1 MLFNISLVQNM
12 TNNLVNIIIQI
23 ENKTWE
29 NAHWEYLAVVDIP
42 ESIISDE
49 KREEKACQFF
59 KKLIPILN

>member
-1 MLFNISLVQNM
+1 M

-59 KKLIPILN
+59 